1 MHSPSPLIRPLLI
14 LAALAALVVAA
25 SGCGTTNADTN
36 RGRVLFIQKCGICH
50 TMAQAGTTAQIGPD
64 LDDAFASARE
74 IGQNG
79 DTVEGIVSAQ
89 IESPRPV
96 NGNPAIS
103 MPPDIVSG
111 QDLDDVSA
119 YVAQYAGVPGAAPPT
134 VPGGPGAQ
142 VFANNGCGGCHTL
155 AAAKSG
161 GVTGPNLDEVLPG
174 HERGDGPRVDRR
186 PQQRRRLGLPAER
199 DAPGLRAGS
208 DRERTRTT
216 SSGTCSKKPP
226 AANLRP
232 PAPSPKAE
240 LGAAAGRCDDP
251 LTMRQRL
258 RDRLEISPGR
268 YAQVTAVALAALA
281 LIVLTGAAVRLTGSG
296 LGCPDWPKCY
306 GGTTPPLESHAVIEY
321 GNRLLTGFVGFA
333 VIAASV
339 LAFFRRPY
347 RWHLA
352 LFGALLPLGVVG
364 QAILGALVVKY
375 HLAPGLV
382 MSHFILSMMLLDAA
396 FALAWCSRYE
406 PWERRRSSDRLGV
419 WSVRALIPLGQLTIL
434 AGTIAT
440 ASGPHAGAHEGQ
452 LVHRFTFEGAKTLE
466 WVVQR
471 HATLAT
477 VYGLAA
483 IAVWFLLRRPGGD
496 RRAVK
501 PLAVVLGLLALQGAI
516 GGLQWALELPSEM
529 VWVHVAIAT
538 LNWLAMLW
546 TVAAAGRLEP
556 SGQPLGAS
564 GRGAEGRASAPAG
577 AL

>member
-1 MHSPSPLIRPLLI
+1 M
-14 LAALAALVVAA
+14 
-25 SGCGTTNADTN
+25 
-36 RGRVLFIQKCGICH
+36 
-50 TMAQAGTTAQIGPD
+50 
-64 LDDAFASARE
+64 
-74 IGQNG
+74 
-79 DTVEGIVSAQ
+79 
-89 IESPRPV
+89 
-96 NGNPAIS
+96 
-103 MPPDIVSG
+103 
-111 QDLDDVSA
+111 
-119 YVAQYAGVPGAAPPT
+119 
-134 VPGGPGAQ
+134 
-142 VFANNGCGGCHTL
+142 
-155 AAAKSG
+155 
-161 GVTGPNLDEVLPG
+161 
-174 HERGDGPRVDRR
+174 
-186 PQQRRRLGLPAER
+186 
-199 DAPGLRAGS
+199 
-208 DRERTRTT
+208 
-216 SSGTCSKKPP
+216 
-226 AANLRP
+226 
-232 PAPSPKAE
+232 
-240 LGAAAGRCDDP
+240 

-258 RDRLEISPGR
+258 QDRLEISPRR

-406 PWERRRSSDRLGV
+406 PWERRRSGDRLGV

-440 ASGPHAGAHEGQ
+440 ASGPHAGAHEGE
-452 LVHRFTFEGAKTLE
+452 LVHRFTFEGGKTLE

-471 HATLAT
+471 HAVLAT
-477 VYGLAA
+477 LYGLAA

-501 PLAVVLGLLALQGAI
+501 PLTWVLALLALQGAI
-516 GGLQWALELPSEM
+516 GGLQWALELPSEI
-529 VWVHVAIAT
+529 VWVHVAMAT

-546 TVAAAGRLEP
+546 TVAAAGRL
-556 SGQPLGAS
+556 QPRSETAAGTPAS
-564 GRGAEGRASAPAG
+564 KPQRAAAG
-577 AL
+577 AV